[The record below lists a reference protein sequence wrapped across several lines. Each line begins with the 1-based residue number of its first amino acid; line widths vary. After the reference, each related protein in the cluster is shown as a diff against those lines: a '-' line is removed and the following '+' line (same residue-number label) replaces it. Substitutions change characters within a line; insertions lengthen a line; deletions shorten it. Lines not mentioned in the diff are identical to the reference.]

1 MAETNTNDLG
11 NKIVDFEVLKHFKEQ
26 NVDHLQ
32 QQVAGLEALG
42 LYVDEDGDICQ
53 KDE

>member
-32 QQVAGLEALG
+32 EEVENLKALAYAGL
-42 LYVDEDGDICQ
+42 
-53 KDE
+53 